1 MRAKTTVYLEPR
13 QAKLLALIA
22 GDQKITQAELIR
34 RAIDQ
39 LIESTVL
46 PMPSFIGMGESVDDT
61 VNSSNVKDW
70 IRQSYAEKDREDR
83 RARRQAES
91 A

>member
-1 MRAKTTVYLEPR
+1 MRAKTTIYLDPR

-22 GDQKITQAELIR
+22 GDQKVTQAELIR

-46 PMPSFIGMGESVDDT
+46 PLPTGIGQFEQIDDT
-61 VNSSNVKDW
+61 VQAANVKDW
-70 IRQSYAEKDREDR
+70 IRQSYAEK
-83 RARRQAES
+83 ARRPEQS

>member
-22 GDQKITQAELIR
+22 GDQKVTQAELIR

-46 PMPSFIGMGESVDDT
+46 PLPTGIGQFEQIDDT
-61 VNSSNVKDW
+61 VQAANVKDW
-70 IRQSYAEKDREDR
+70 IRQSYAEK
-83 RARRQAES
+83 ARRPEQS